1 MCPGNILTP
10 MGKTLSWSKVDPKT
24 YIPAGRY
31 GTAEDIA
38 NAVLFYASDLSDYVT
53 GDYMNVNG
61 GLYM

>member
-1 MCPGNILTP
+1 M
-10 MGKTLSWSKVDPKT
+10 
-24 YIPAGRY
+24 GRY